1 MEEFRQITYTISI
14 NSKSSWFKKFVK
26 SFLFVCAPKVE
37 FNVVFPISR
46 SLSEEQI
53 NTKEDLKN
61 EINEDNS
68 DNDDT
73 EDISKE
79 FSDKLNLEKNVAI
92 KEEVENITSTDAI
105 EFPDTN
111 LQMNFSSVTGGLEF
125 KANLTPEVALQDQK
139 PSFATENNKKAKNR
153 ATKSAGSTT
162 SKANINTTEAKNKK
176 SSAITS
182 PNSDDEEK
190 GRPLAAADQNEGQ
203 KQQQMKRGQKG
214 KQKKIKEKYKDQDDE
229 EKALRMQ
236 LLHQVRFEKK
246 RITI

>member
-1 MEEFRQITYTISI
+1 MQKVQFDETRHCLWS
-14 NSKSSWFKKFVK
+14 
-26 SFLFVCAPKVE
+26 PKVQ
-37 FNVVFPISR
+37 FNVFFFSISR

-182 PNSDDEEK
+182 PNSDDDGDQEK
-190 GRPLAAADQNEGQ
+190 GRPLAATDQNEGQ

>member
-1 MEEFRQITYTISI
+1 MLQRLNLTGF
-14 NSKSSWFKKFVK
+14 FF
-26 SFLFVCAPKVE
+26 
-37 FNVVFPISR
+37 ISR

-139 PSFATENNKKAKNR
+139 PSFATENNKKAKNK
-153 ATKSAGSTT
+153 ATKSAGTSTT

-182 PNSDDEEK
+182 PNSDDDGDQEK
-190 GRPLAAADQNEGQ
+190 GRPLAATDQNEGQ

-246 RITI
+246 ELLFSNLVLLFS

>member
-1 MEEFRQITYTISI
+1 MPQY
-14 NSKSSWFKKFVK
+14 
-26 SFLFVCAPKVE
+26 
-37 FNVVFPISR
+37 
-46 SLSEEQI
+46 
-53 NTKEDLKN
+53 
-61 EINEDNS
+61 
-68 DNDDT
+68 
-73 EDISKE
+73 
-79 FSDKLNLEKNVAI
+79 NLEKNVAI
-92 KEEVENITSTDAI
+92 KEKVENITSTDAI

-246 RITI
+246 KNYYLVIWYITYFLTNFYIIIIST

>member
-1 MEEFRQITYTISI
+1 MLQRLNLTGF
-14 NSKSSWFKKFVK
+14 
-26 SFLFVCAPKVE
+26 
-37 FNVVFPISR
+37 FPISR

-246 RITI
+246 ELPFSNLVLLFS

>member
-1 MEEFRQITYTISI
+1 M
-14 NSKSSWFKKFVK
+14 
-26 SFLFVCAPKVE
+26 FVCALKVE
-37 FNVVFPISR
+37 FKGVFPISR

-79 FSDKLNLEKNVAI
+79 FSDKLDLEKNLAI
-92 KEEVENITSTDAI
+92 KEEEKNTSTATI

-182 PNSDDEEK
+182 PNSDDDGDQEK
-190 GRPLAAADQNEGQ
+190 GRPLAATDQNEGQ

-246 RITI
+246 ELLFRLLVYYFFLDKFLHNIIILT

>member
-1 MEEFRQITYTISI
+1 MG
-14 NSKSSWFKKFVK
+14 
-26 SFLFVCAPKVE
+26 
-37 FNVVFPISR
+37 
-46 SLSEEQI
+46 
-53 NTKEDLKN
+53 EDLKN

-79 FSDKLNLEKNVAI
+79 FSDKLNLEKNIAI

-139 PSFATENNKKAKNR
+139 PSFATTENNKKAKNK
-153 ATKSAGSTT
+153 ATKSAGTT

-176 SSAITS
+176 
-182 PNSDDEEK
+182 
-190 GRPLAAADQNEGQ
+190 
-203 KQQQMKRGQKG
+203 
-214 KQKKIKEKYKDQDDE
+214 
-229 EKALRMQ
+229 
-236 LLHQVRFEKK
+236 
-246 RITI
+246 

>member
-26 SFLFVCAPKVE
+26 SFLFVLQRLNLTGFV
-37 FNVVFPISR
+37 PISR

-68 DNDDT
+68 DNDDS

-139 PSFATENNKKAKNR
+139 PSFAENKKATSKSKK
-153 ATKSAGSTT
+153 KSAGTS

-182 PNSDDEEK
+182 PDSDDDGDQEK
-190 GRPLAAADQNEGQ
+190 GRPLAATDQNEGQ

>member
-1 MEEFRQITYTISI
+1 M
-14 NSKSSWFKKFVK
+14 K

-139 PSFATENNKKAKNR
+139 PSFATENNKKAKNK
-153 ATKSAGSTT
+153 ATKSAGTSTT

-246 RITI
+246 RIGTI

>member
-1 MEEFRQITYTISI
+1 M
-14 NSKSSWFKKFVK
+14 
-26 SFLFVCAPKVE
+26 FVCALKVE
-37 FNVVFPISR
+37 FNGVFPISR

-139 PSFATENNKKAKNR
+139 PSFATENNKKAKNK
-153 ATKSAGSTT
+153 ATKSAGTT

-246 RITI
+246 KRITMYLVIWYYILFS

>member
-1 MEEFRQITYTISI
+1 M
-14 NSKSSWFKKFVK
+14 K
-26 SFLFVCAPKVE
+26 SFLFVLQRLNLTG
-37 FNVVFPISR
+37 FFPISR

-182 PNSDDEEK
+182 PNSDDDDDQEK

-246 RITI
+246 ELLFSNLVLFFS

>member
-1 MEEFRQITYTISI
+1 M
-14 NSKSSWFKKFVK
+14 
-26 SFLFVCAPKVE
+26 FVCALKVE
-37 FNVVFPISR
+37 FKGVFPISR

-182 PNSDDEEK
+182 PNSDDDGDQEK
-190 GRPLAAADQNEGQ
+190 GRPLAATDQNEGQ

-246 RITI
+246 ELLFRLLVYYFFLDKFLHNIIILT

>member
-1 MEEFRQITYTISI
+1 M
-14 NSKSSWFKKFVK
+14 
-26 SFLFVCAPKVE
+26 
-37 FNVVFPISR
+37 
-46 SLSEEQI
+46 
-53 NTKEDLKN
+53 
-61 EINEDNS
+61 
-68 DNDDT
+68 
-73 EDISKE
+73 
-79 FSDKLNLEKNVAI
+79 
-92 KEEVENITSTDAI
+92 ENITSTDAI

-139 PSFATENNKKAKNR
+139 PSFATENNKKAKNK
-153 ATKSAGSTT
+153 ATKSAGTSTT

-246 RITI
+246 KNWYYLVIWYYFFLDKFLHFYNFDLIFIRLKKMTENVQKRSVKNNK

>member
-1 MEEFRQITYTISI
+1 MLQRLNLTGF
-14 NSKSSWFKKFVK
+14 
-26 SFLFVCAPKVE
+26 
-37 FNVVFPISR
+37 FPISS

-61 EINEDNS
+61 EINKDNS
-68 DNDDT
+68 DKDDDT
-73 EDISKE
+73 KDISKE

-139 PSFATENNKKAKNR
+139 PSFATTENNKKAKNK
-153 ATKSAGSTT
+153 ATKSAGTT

-246 RITI
+246 KELLFSNLV

>member
-1 MEEFRQITYTISI
+1 MQKVQFDETRRCLWS
-14 NSKSSWFKKFVK
+14 
-26 SFLFVCAPKVE
+26 PKVE
-37 FNVVFPISR
+37 FNGFFSISR

-68 DNDDT
+68 DNNDDT
-73 EDISKE
+73 KDISKE

-92 KEEVENITSTDAI
+92 KEEVENITSTSDAV

-139 PSFATENNKKAKNR
+139 PSFATENNKKAKNK
-153 ATKSAGSTT
+153 ATKSAGSTST

-246 RITI
+246 RIGTI

>member
-1 MEEFRQITYTISI
+1 M
-14 NSKSSWFKKFVK
+14 K

>member
-1 MEEFRQITYTISI
+1 M
-14 NSKSSWFKKFVK
+14 K
-26 SFLFVCAPKVE
+26 
-37 FNVVFPISR
+37 
-46 SLSEEQI
+46 
-53 NTKEDLKN
+53 
-61 EINEDNS
+61 EDNS
-68 DNDDT
+68 DNNDDT
-73 EDISKE
+73 KDISKE
-79 FSDKLNLEKNVAI
+79 FSDKLDLEKNVVAI

-139 PSFATENNKKAKNR
+139 PSFATENNKKAKNK
-153 ATKSAGSTT
+153 ATKSAGTT

-214 KQKKIKEKYKDQDDE
+214 KQKKIKEKYKDQDEE
-229 EKALRMQ
+229 EKNLRMQ
-236 LLHQVRFEKK
+236 LLHQVST
-246 RITI
+246 RIMTIRYIFLTNFNVSRKL